1 MTLHP
6 FPLNFF
12 IYKENFILF
21 FISVMWCR
29 YPSSPARD
37 TEAVSGYGC
46 DAVVFL
52 VFNEYAKDCKTPVY
66 GHKYGGASQV
76 THNTAWTKIK
86 EDPHFS
92 ALVGSGSS
100 LQLTAC

>member
-1 MTLHP
+1 M
-6 FPLNFF
+6 FCY
-12 IYKENFILF
+12 IYKFSLRHPVWVEEINIKAYKSILYCWL
-21 FISVMWCR
+21 IWCR

-76 THNTAWTKIK
+76 TGNTVYCK
-86 EDPHFS
+86 ERI
-92 ALVGSGSS
+92 
-100 LQLTAC
+100 

>member
-6 FPLNFF
+6 IPLNFF
-12 IYKENFILF
+12 IYEENFLFF

-76 THNTAWTKIK
+76 TGNTVYGPRIK
-86 EDPHFS
+86 EN
-92 ALVGSGSS
+92 
-100 LQLTAC
+100 